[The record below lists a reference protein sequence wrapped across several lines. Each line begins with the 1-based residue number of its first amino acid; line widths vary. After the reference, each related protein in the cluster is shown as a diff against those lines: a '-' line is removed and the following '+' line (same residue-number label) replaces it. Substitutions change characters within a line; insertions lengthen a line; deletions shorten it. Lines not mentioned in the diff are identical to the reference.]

1 MPCHTDDICSSGRV
15 DPEPCVLMHNVSGRI
30 GGSKRSK
37 AAGAC
42 QSVRSQVVSNKRS
55 QCTTIGIQAVE
66 SEDESGPDDEDLY
79 AFTSLADSPDQ
90 AASSSQEAQQQ
101 EGSSTGQTQPT
112 SRQPGG
118 FGGPTAFAS
127 LTLGMNHAVVQLN
140 RAFQQMAM
148 RAQHRRCLTRPS

>member
-1 MPCHTDDICSSGRV
+1 
-15 DPEPCVLMHNVSGRI
+15 
-30 GGSKRSK
+30 
-37 AAGAC
+37 
-42 QSVRSQVVSNKRS
+42 
-55 QCTTIGIQAVE
+55 VE

-90 AASSSQEAQQQ
+90 AATSSQEAQQQ
-101 EGSSTGQTQPT
+101 EGSSSSAGQTQP
-112 SRQPGG
+112 SARQPGG

-140 RAFQQMAM
+140 RAFQQMAV

>member
-1 MPCHTDDICSSGRV
+1 
-15 DPEPCVLMHNVSGRI
+15 MHDVSRRI
-30 GGSKRSK
+30 WGSKRSK

-42 QSVRSQVVSNKRS
+42 GIISSWIVSNKHSHRD
-55 QCTTIGIQAVE
+55 TIGVQAVE

-79 AFTSLADSPDQ
+79 AFTSLADSADQ
-90 AASSSQEAQQQ
+90 AATSSQEAQQQ
-101 EGSSTGQTQPT
+101 EGSSAGQTQP
-112 SRQPGG
+112 SLRQPGG

-140 RAFQQMAM
+140 RAFQQMAV